1 MKRPSPADRFAG
13 ALLGTFAGDALGRPV
28 EGMTM
33 EAISSKHGRLREMT
47 GPPGKM
53 GRYSD
58 DTQLMICV
66 AESLC
71 EKGRFDGPDLAA
83 RFAKDVDPARG
94 YGRGTL
100 QIVKA
105 LKGGAR
111 WDVPA
116 TEVFGEEGS
125 WGNGAAMRVAP
136 VGLFFNKDMAKIKG
150 GAEAQA
156 RTTHT
161 HPVAIDAA
169 IVQAAAV
176 ALAYNSAGASFVPE
190 DFLDELISLASTKEL
205 KKKLARMKVLVKE
218 DIDDPVIVKELGNG
232 IRADAS
238 VPTAIYCFL
247 GHPDNLEEAIVHAVN
262 LGGDTDTIAAMA
274 GAAAGARNGGGAIPG
289 RWISNMEND
298 DPKGNNGKGKSY
310 VINLA
315 FKLHKMSSTVGG

>member
-1 MKRPSPADRFAG
+1 
-13 ALLGTFAGDALGRPV
+13 
-28 EGMTM
+28 MTM

-47 GPPGKM
+47 GPPGKR

-58 DTQLMICV
+58 DTQLMICI

-71 EKGRFDGPDLAA
+71 EMGRFDGPDMAA
-83 RFAKDVDPARG
+83 RIVNDVDPTRG

-116 TEVFGEEGS
+116 TQVFGEEGS

-136 VGLFFNKDMAKIKG
+136 VGLFLNKDMTKLRTV
-150 GAEAQA
+150 AEAQA
-156 RTTHT
+156 RITHT

-169 IVQAAAV
+169 VVQAAAV
-176 ALAYNSAGASFVPE
+176 ALAYSSAGEAFVPD
-190 DFLDELISLASTKEL
+190 DFLDGLTSLASTEDL
-205 KKKLARMKVLVKE
+205 KKKLTRMNGLMKDGV
-218 DIDDPVIVKELGNG
+218 DDPVIVKELGNG
-232 IRADAS
+232 VRADAS
-238 VPTAIYCFL
+238 VPTAIYCFIR
-247 GHPDNLEEAIVHAVN
+247 HPDELEEAVVQAVN

-274 GAAAGARNGGGAIPG
+274 GAIAGARNGGGVIPG
-289 RWISNMEND
+289 RWISCMEND
-298 DPKGNNGKGKSY
+298 DAKGNNGKGKSY

-315 FKLHKMSSTVGG
+315 FRLHKMSCAEEG